1 LLRLR
6 MFGKEEKSRE
16 RVWVYI
22 VGGTNKRADPW
33 LAEVK
38 VQPSSARK
46 QEAAMA
52 GDGIARQ

>member
-1 LLRLR
+1 V
-6 MFGKEEKSRE
+6 KKK
-16 RVWVYI
+16 RVGSGCGFISWAVQTSGL
-22 VGGTNKRADPW
+22 VRG